1 MKGRQ
6 TSKKQHSKQWIDRWQ
21 YFVMFWV
28 SVFNI
33 ADIYFNKA
41 EHLLELNITLVTSIV
56 ATIVPF
62 LCKSYF
68 ETKQQKLMEMMQNE
82 NMEGEVNE

>member
-1 MKGRQ
+1 MIMQKKP

-33 ADIYFNKA
+33 ADICFNRA
-41 EHLLELNITLVTSIV
+41 EHLLELCITLVTSVV
-56 ATIVPF
+56 AAIIPF
-62 LCKSYF
+62 FCKSYF
-68 ETKQQKLMEMMQNE
+68 ETKQQKLMEMVQNE
-82 NMEGEVNE
+82 NMEEM